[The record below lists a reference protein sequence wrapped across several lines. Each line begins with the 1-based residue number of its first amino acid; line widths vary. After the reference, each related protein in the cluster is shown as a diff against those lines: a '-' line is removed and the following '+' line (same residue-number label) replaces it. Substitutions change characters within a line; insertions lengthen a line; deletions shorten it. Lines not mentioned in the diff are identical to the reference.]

1 MVPVT
6 HQWEVSES
14 IGDAGEFHAR
24 VPEARRAAVFHSVS
38 TPTLVLGSSQ
48 PPDSI
53 DRSVAERLGIDVVS
67 RRSGGGAV
75 LLMPGEFLWL
85 GLVVP
90 AGDPLWSDD
99 VARSMHWV
107 GDLWQRALARV
118 GMVTEVHTGAMRST
132 EWSSRICFHGLG
144 PGEVVV
150 GASKVVGVSQRRT
163 RTFARFQS
171 MCHLRWRPETVVA
184 LTAPPR
190 PAVPEVAKCVVTVP
204 ADAVALADALRAELP
219 A

>member
-85 GLVVP
+85 DLVVP

-144 PGEVVV
+144 PGEYREAGYYHRWLHGTVRLLLE
-150 GASKVVGVSQRRT
+150 KGVISVAGLATALEART
-163 RTFARFQS
+163 
-171 MCHLRWRPETVVA
+171 
-184 LTAPPR
+184 
-190 PAVPEVAKCVVTVP
+190 
-204 ADAVALADALRAELP
+204 ELNGGSL
-219 A
+219 